1 VRTRADFAA
10 LLEDLRRRADLSL
23 RAAARRSGNPSST
36 LQDWLSG
43 ERLPAR
49 GQDER
54 FRALLEVLGAPE
66 PGQLMADLARLR
78 DADSR
83 RRPSR
88 AQPFPGLAGFGPGD
102 AEWFFGRAE
111 LVDAALARFRAVVE
125 GPGRRRLLW
134 VVGPSGSGKSS
145 LLHAGLWPALA
156 AEGWRVVSLTP
167 GNDPLGRLA
176 AGLASVLDVD
186 EGVARD
192 ALDGPNAPAALAE
205 LRAQAGG
212 RARALAA
219 ADDLAGAGAGAGAAG
234 VGAGPG
240 AVLIV
245 DQCEEALRG
254 DRDQQERFLAGLG
267 ALTDPGTPAGYA
279 VVAGLRIE
287 MYAPVAAH
295 PGLVG
300 SLPDAQVLVGPMT
313 SDQVREAVVGP
324 ARTAGFAVQ
333 DELVAVLLRD
343 LVPPGSI
350 GGTHDAG
357 ALPLLAHALRETWHR
372 SRRREMSVASYEAA
386 GGIRGAIEASA
397 QRVYTA
403 LDGREKALARQV
415 LLRLVHVEDGGL
427 ATRRIAT
434 VTELDGLAPPGSA
447 DRRAIGGIVE
457 RFVDARL
464 LTAQAT
470 TVEIT
475 HESLLAAWPR
485 LTGWIDDSR
494 DDLRLRRRLA
504 DAARAWAEAGTDPEL
519 LVGGLRLDAM
529 RSWAGA
535 GGGRLGL
542 SQLEREF
549 LAASRRRELVA
560 ERDRRRRACRLRVLS
575 AVSVALAVLSLVLVG
590 KLNRAR
596 NEAVRARDD
605 VLPNRARGRRTARA
619 RDPGRV
625 LGPVPV
631 LVTPPPPAPPSATGK
646 GAVAT
651 ALTG

>member
-1 VRTRADFAA
+1 VRTRADLAA

-36 LQDWLSG
+36 LQDWLRG
-43 ERLPAR
+43 DRLPAR

-54 FRALLEVLGAPE
+54 FRALLDVLGAPE
-66 PGQLMADLARLR
+66 PERIMDDLARLR

-88 AQPFPGLAGFGPGD
+88 SQPFPGLAGFGPGD
-102 AEWFFGRAE
+102 AAWYFGRAE
-111 LVDAALARFRAVVE
+111 LVDAAVERFRAVVDR
-125 GPGRRRLLW
+125 PGRRRLLW

-145 LLHAGLWPALA
+145 LLHAGLWPTLA
-156 AEGWRVVSLTP
+156 ADGWRVVSLTP
-167 GNDPLGRLA
+167 GNNPLGRLA
-176 AGLASVLDVD
+176 AALASVLGVDV
-186 EGVARD
+186 GVARA
-192 ALDGPNAPAALAE
+192 ALEGRRSAAALAE
-205 LRAQAGG
+205 LC
-212 RARALAA
+212 AA
-219 ADDLAGAGAGAGAAG
+219 AVPAPATGRGR
-234 VGAGPG
+234 

-254 DRDQQERFLAGLG
+254 DRHQQERFLAGLG
-267 ALTDPGTPAGYA
+267 ALTDPASPAGCA

-287 MYAPVAAH
+287 MYAAVAGH
-295 PGLVG
+295 PGLEG

-313 SDQVREAVVGP
+313 SDQVRQAVVGP

-397 QRVYTA
+397 QRVYA
-403 LDGREKALARQV
+403 VLDGREKDLARQV

-434 VTELDGLAPPGSA
+434 VAELDGLAPPGSA
-447 DRRAIGGIVE
+447 ERRAIGGIVE

-464 LTAQAT
+464 LTAGAT
-470 TVEIT
+470 TLEIT

-494 DDLRLRRRLA
+494 DDLRLHRRLA

-519 LVGGLRLDAM
+519 LVGGVRLDAM
-529 RSWAGA
+529 RSWAQASGD
-535 GGGRLGL
+535 GSRLRL
-542 SQLEREF
+542 SQLEHEF
-549 LAASRRRELVA
+549 LAASQLRALTAQRA
-560 ERDRRRRACRLRVLS
+560 RRRRAYRLRALS
-575 AVSVALAVLSLVLVG
+575 AVSVALAMLSMVLVVL
-590 KLNRAR
+590 LNRAR
-596 NEAVRARDD
+596 TDAIRARDEA
-605 VLPNRARGRRTARA
+605 LQHRSAAEGP
-619 RDPGRV
+619 PGRP
-625 LGPVPV
+625 GSGSGGG
-631 LVTPPPPAPPSATGK
+631 T
-646 GAVAT
+646 
-651 ALTG
+651 